1 MECIPQRATDGGAV
15 ISMDGVY
22 AENRLDDDFSVSPW
36 MEWQITSPCV
46 ICTSC
51 IHAGRMLKIVFV
63 TWMSLS
69 RAMHMSMD
77 GGRGKAGAF
86 TEEQLPRNDFSVS
99 PWMTAHADGSPSTL
113 FTAIS
118 SVYRN
123 KIHRHP
129 VRRETAAG
137 HNHTP
142 HPSQPV
148 FLSRAASLPALLFS
162 AKNFAI

>member
-1 MECIPQRATDGGAV
+1 MAV
-15 ISMDGVY
+15 RIFPWMDGQIFAPAISALPPSLVVVFRKEPGM
-22 AENRLDDDFSVSPW
+22 AVRLYPW

-69 RAMHMSMD
+69 RAMQ
-77 GGRGKAGAF
+77 
-86 TEEQLPRNDFSVS
+86 EQLPRNDFSVY
-99 PWMTAHADGSPSTL
+99 PWITANTDGSPSTL

-118 SVYRN
+118 SVYKN
-123 KIHRHP
+123 KIHRRP
-129 VRRETAAG
+129 ARRETAVG

-148 FLSRAASLPALLFS
+148 FLSRPHHCRRYYSVLKISLSDADFHP
-162 AKNFAI
+162 

>member
-1 MECIPQRATDGGAV
+1 MDGIPQGAKDGDAVISMDGWTDICSCNICTSTILGGRIPQRATDGGA
-15 ISMDGVY
+15 
-22 AENRLDDDFSVSPW
+22 LSPW

-51 IHAGRMLKIVFV
+51 IHAGRMLKIV
-63 TWMSLS
+63 W
-69 RAMHMSMD
+69 
-77 GGRGKAGAF
+77 
-86 TEEQLPRNDFSVS
+86 NDFSVY

-123 KIHRHP
+123 KIHLHP

-142 HPSQPV
+142 RPSQPV
-148 FLSRAASLPALLFS
+148 FLSRPHHCRRYYSVLKISLSDPDFHP
-162 AKNFAI
+162 